1 MKTKSWTP
9 WLVALACFGPFLLA
23 YALYFG
29 PWGPTL
35 LQPLAGSRELL
46 TTAVPVPAAWR
57 AADDRPW
64 QLTYARLTPC
74 DLDCAGDLGRLLQV
88 QLALGGDQELVQ
100 RGVWHVG
107 ELPPLEDAS
116 LKASRLDGPE
126 GAALVQTL
134 GADRIGNGRVFVV
147 DPLGNVIL
155 SYPKDVDQKELLRD
169 LKRLLRGS
177 H

>member
-1 MKTKSWTP
+1 VKTKSWTP
-9 WLVALACFGPFLLA
+9 WLVALACFGPFVLA

-29 PWGPTL
+29 SWGATL
-35 LQPLAGSRELL
+35 LRPLGGTRELL
-46 TTAVPVPAAWR
+46 TTPVAVPADWR
-57 AADDRPW
+57 TADDRPW

-74 DLDCAGDLGRLLQV
+74 DLACAGDLGRLLQV

-107 ELPPLEDAS
+107 ELPQLDDPS
-116 LKASRLDGPE
+116 LRAARLDSPAGE
-126 GAALVQTL
+126 ALVAAL
-134 GADRIGNGRVFVV
+134 GAERIAAGRVFVV

>member
-1 MKTKSWTP
+1 VKTKSWTP
-9 WLVALACFGPFLLA
+9 WLVALACFGPFVLA

-29 PWGPTL
+29 PWGATL
-35 LQPLAGSRELL
+35 LRPLGGTRELL
-46 TTAVPVPAAWR
+46 TTPVAVPAVWR
-57 AADDRPW
+57 AADDPPW
-64 QLTYARLTPC
+64 QLTYARLSPC
-74 DLDCAGDLGRLLQV
+74 DLECAGDLGRLLQV

-107 ELPPLEDAS
+107 ELPQLDDPALRA
-116 LKASRLDGPE
+116 ARLDSPE
-126 GAALVQTL
+126 GEALVAAL
-134 GADRIGNGRVFVV
+134 GADRIAGGRVLVV